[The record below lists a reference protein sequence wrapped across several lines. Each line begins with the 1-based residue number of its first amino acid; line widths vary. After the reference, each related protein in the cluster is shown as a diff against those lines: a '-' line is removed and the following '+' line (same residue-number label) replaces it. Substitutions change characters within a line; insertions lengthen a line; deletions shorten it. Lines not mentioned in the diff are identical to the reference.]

1 MKCARTVAFALLLAV
16 VLCSLESCG
25 GSATQ
30 PTQAVCFGVS
40 GFNVSVLHMWR
51 SGSVYSAN
59 VQGLISFT
67 ETTSSGGETHTLNWT
82 NIHNDYT
89 LFTVTSFN
97 VTIDG
102 TAYSYP
108 ANRCS

>member
-1 MKCARTVAFALLLAV
+1 MKCARIVLVVLFVAV
-16 VLCSLESCG
+16 VLCSLAACSG
-25 GSATQ
+25 NPSQ
-30 PTQAVCFGVS
+30 PTPAICFSVS
-40 GFNVSVLHMWR
+40 GFNVSTLHMWR
-51 SGSVYSAN
+51 SGGVQNNN
-59 VQGLISFT
+59 VQGLTSFN